1 MELAVAI
8 ATVIIDLQVDF
19 FVSHPRLIRSRPS
32 LVSHVNALVHD
43 ARQSRSPIFWIKQ
56 VFAPDLEDA
65 PIDVRQGGHRIT
77 VEGTAGVDLLP
88 ELVVAPSDFVIIKK
102 RYSGFFGTELDSIL
116 RNNNLQQIVIAGI
129 NTHACVRMTAI
140 DAYQR
145 DYEVFLASDCIDS
158 YDEQHHVVSMRYL
171 DGTIATAMTN
181 EELRALLHYQR

>member
-1 MELAVAI
+1 MAI
-8 ATVIIDLQVDF
+8 ATAIIDLQVDF
-19 FVSHPRLIRSRPS
+19 FVSHPRLIHRRPS
-32 LVSHVNALVHD
+32 LASHVNALVAE

-56 VFAPDLEDA
+56 VFAPDLQDA
-65 PIDVRQGGHRIT
+65 PTNVRQGGHRIT
-77 VEGTAGVDLLP
+77 VEGTAGVELLP

-116 RNNNLQQIVIAGI
+116 RTNNFRRIVIAGI

-158 YDEQHHVVSMRYL
+158 YDEQHHDVSMRYL
-171 DGTIATAMTN
+171 NGNIATAMTN
-181 EELRALLHYQR
+181 EELRALLQNHR

>member
-1 MELAVAI
+1 MEQALAI

-32 LVSHVNALVHD
+32 LVSRVNALVAD

-56 VFAPDLEDA
+56 VFASDLQDA
-65 PIDVRQGGHRIT
+65 PIEVRQGGHRIT
-77 VEGTAGVDLLP
+77 VEGTTGVELLP
-88 ELVVAPSDFVIIKK
+88 DLVVAPSDFEIIKK
-102 RYSGFFGTELDSIL
+102 RYSGFFGTQLDSIL
-116 RNNNLQQIVIAGI
+116 RTNNCQQIVIAGI

-158 YDEQHHVVSMRYL
+158 YDEQHHAVSMRYL
-171 DGTIATAMTN
+171 NGKIATAMTN
-181 EELRALLHYQR
+181 QELRGLLQSHR

>member
-32 LVSHVNALVHD
+32 LASHVNALVAD
-43 ARQSRSPIFWIKQ
+43 AKQNHSPIFWIKQ
-56 VFAPDLEDA
+56 VFAPDLQDA

-77 VEGTAGVDLLP
+77 VEGTPGVELLP

-116 RNNNLQQIVIAGI
+116 RTNNIQRIVIAGI

-158 YDEQHHVVSMRYL
+158 YDEQHHAVSMRYL
-171 DGTIATAMTN
+171 TGTIAMARTN
-181 EELRALLHYQR
+181 EELRALLQSHR

>member
-1 MELAVAI
+1 MAT

-19 FVSHPRLIRSRPS
+19 FVSHPRLIRSRPR
-32 LVSHVNALVHD
+32 LALHVNALVGD
-43 ARQSRSPIFWIKQ
+43 ARQSRSPIIWIKQ
-56 VFAPDLEDA
+56 RFAPDLHDA
-65 PIDVRQGGHRIT
+65 PINVRQGGHRIT
-77 VEGTAGVDLLP
+77 VEGTAGVELLP

-116 RNNNLQQIVIAGI
+116 RTNNCQRIVIAGI

-158 YDEQHHVVSMRYL
+158 YDAEHHAVSMRYL
-171 DGTIATAMTN
+171 SEKIATAMKN
-181 EELRALLHYQR
+181 DELRTLL

>member
-1 MELAVAI
+1 MAI

-32 LVSHVNALVHD
+32 LASHVNALVAD
-43 ARQSRSPIFWIKQ
+43 ARQSHSPIFWIKQ
-56 VFAPDLEDA
+56 VFAPDLQDA
-65 PIDVRQGGHRIT
+65 PINVRQGGHRIT
-77 VEGTAGVDLLP
+77 VEGTAGVELIP

-116 RNNNLQQIVIAGI
+116 RTNNFRRIVIAGI

-158 YDEQHHVVSMRYL
+158 YDEQHHAVSMRYL
-171 DGTIATAMTN
+171 NGTIATAMTN
-181 EELRALLHYQR
+181 EELRALLQNHR